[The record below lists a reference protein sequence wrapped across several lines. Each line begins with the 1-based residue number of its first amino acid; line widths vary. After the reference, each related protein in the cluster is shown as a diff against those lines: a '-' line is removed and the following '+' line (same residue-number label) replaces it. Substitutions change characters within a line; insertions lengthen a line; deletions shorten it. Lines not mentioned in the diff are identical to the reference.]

1 MTHHIKQWKTG
12 TALMLGLLASTGLQ
26 AQEAP
31 AYGDT
36 PIVINERLL
45 SFEEPQVPDFISAT
59 SSQRNTGTSRV
70 PCTVEIT
77 IRPTG
82 ASPSRKSRSAA
93 AGASTDTG
101 SP

>member
-59 SSQRNTGTSRV
+59 SSQLSINDRHYRDGRHCLSWQYEPGSLHRK
-70 PCTVEIT
+70 
-77 IRPTG
+77 RPLPLG
-82 ASPSRKSRSAA
+82 LHRM
-93 AGASTDTG
+93 GI
-101 SP
+101 

>member
-36 PIVINERLL
+36 PIVINERLG
-45 SFEEPQVPDFISAT
+45 I
-59 SSQRNTGTSRV
+59 
-70 PCTVEIT
+70 
-77 IRPTG
+77 
-82 ASPSRKSRSAA
+82 
-93 AGASTDTG
+93 
-101 SP
+101 